1 MIKIISAAILG
12 LLLVSCGPP
21 QDGHGTREY
30 NNGTYVGE
38 WKDGNMHGQGTFTS
52 TKGTQYVGAWKHG
65 KMHGEGT
72 YTFASGNQYRGKWKN
87 DSQWTGKE
95 YDKDGNILST
105 ITNGSNLLA
114 VIEENVTNRLASGGA
129 DYDKGMAAY
138 KSGDYSTALRYM
150 RPLAEQGNADA
161 QHNLGVMYGD
171 GDGVPQ
177 DDKTTLKWWTLAA
190 EQGRAKSQFN
200 LGWLYERGDG
210 VPQDYKTA
218 VKWYTLAAE
227 QGDAD
232 AQLNLG
238 GMYGKG
244 RGVLQDNIYAHMWV
258 HIAASSGDTDASS
271 YRDEIAKEMTPA
283 QIEKAEKLARECVAK
298 KYKGC

>member
-190 EQGRAKSQFN
+190 EQG
-200 LGWLYERGDG
+200 
-210 VPQDYKTA
+210 
-218 VKWYTLAAE
+218 
-227 QGDAD
+227 DAD